1 MYQRSLEHRKFCET
15 VCLIY
20 NQLRLLVIFKGGCL
34 RTGRLGSSILAMA
47 VVILAVLTLRV
58 IFIPVAEQNDI
69 GAPLVKKNRLGV
81 NLIPDFSAFDDVSA
95 KKQAFFDFLRP
106 AVKKQNRIITEERRF
121 LLQVQNHLKNHNVLD
136 DAEVYRVHKLADKYE
151 YAIRNIDAASLRSLL
166 RRVDVIPESMV
177 LIQAANE
184 SGWGASR
191 FAKEGFNFFG
201 QWCFKEG
208 CGLVPQSRGQGQ
220 VHEVAVFNSVEDSV
234 ASYMRNLNSNAA
246 YGLFRSIR
254 ADLRAQKEPLSAEK
268 LVYGLVNYSERQ
280 DAYIDELLDMLR
292 HNQEYLDDNNGVSSA
307 V

>member
-1 MYQRSLEHRKFCET
+1 
-15 VCLIY
+15 
-20 NQLRLLVIFKGGCL
+20 
-34 RTGRLGSSILAMA
+34 
-47 VVILAVLTLRV
+47 
-58 IFIPVAEQNDI
+58 
-69 GAPLVKKNRLGV
+69 
-81 NLIPDFSAFDDVSA
+81 
-95 KKQAFFDFLRP
+95 
-106 AVKKQNRIITEERRF
+106 
-121 LLQVQNHLKNHNVLD
+121 
-136 DAEVYRVHKLADKYE
+136 
-151 YAIRNIDAASLRSLL
+151 IRNIDAASLRSLL

-191 FAKEGFNFFG
+191 FAKKVSTFLVSGALKRAVV
-201 QWCFKEG
+201 WCHSHVGKVRFMKLR
-208 CGLVPQSRGQGQ
+208 CSIV
-220 VHEVAVFNSVEDSV
+220 VEDSV